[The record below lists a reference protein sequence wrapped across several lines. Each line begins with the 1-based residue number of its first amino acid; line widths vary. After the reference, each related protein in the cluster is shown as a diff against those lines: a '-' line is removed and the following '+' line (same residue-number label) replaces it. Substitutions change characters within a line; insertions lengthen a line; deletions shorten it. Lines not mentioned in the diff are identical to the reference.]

1 MSELQLVLG
10 SLERAAEYQQ
20 LVTDLKGDGK
30 NVQGEMV
37 DRILDGGELPN
48 ALICG
53 SASRTWMQ
61 LTTDSHRIPLVAT
74 HPPSRPPS
82 SSPIHSS
89 TQNTAFNRCAYS
101 PAGQQHRCPG
111 VARLSCIRLVRPS
124 PPNF

>member
-53 SASRTWMQ
+53 
-61 LTTDSHRIPLVAT
+61 
-74 HPPSRPPS
+74 
-82 SSPIHSS
+82 
-89 TQNTAFNRCAYS
+89 
-101 PAGQQHRCPG
+101 
-111 VARLSCIRLVRPS
+111 
-124 PPNF
+124 